1 MMKIIACSEYNAKES
16 IWGVKNRLMAELKAK
31 IEKLKTRET

>member
-1 MMKIIACSEYNAKES
+1 MMKIIGGSEYTAKGS